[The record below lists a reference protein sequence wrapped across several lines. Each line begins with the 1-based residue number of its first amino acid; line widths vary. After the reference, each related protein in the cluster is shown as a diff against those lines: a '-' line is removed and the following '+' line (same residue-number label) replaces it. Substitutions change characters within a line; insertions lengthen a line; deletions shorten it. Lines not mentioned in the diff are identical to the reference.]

1 MASREEREAELRE
14 LLHTQEGLM
23 KVIELYHQEV
33 PVPAGSASLGRVGLL
48 ASQMIPRI
56 LDAEFKG
63 TTSV

>member
-1 MASREEREAELRE
+1 MASREEREVELRE

-23 KVIELYHQEV
+23 QIMELYRQKTV
-33 PVPAGSASLGRVGLL
+33 APGGSATLGRIGLL

-63 TTSV
+63 TIGV